1 MFAKFKSEMKW
12 LKLESVL
19 SPFSALQKLIAG
31 EELTLSQITLAI
43 VIRIVPMM
51 TEGVTFSLPQQQRQ
65 DQ

>member
-1 MFAKFKSEMKW
+1 MGKFKSEMKW
-12 LKLESVL
+12 LKLESV

-31 EELTLSQITLAI
+31 EELILFQITLAI

-51 TEGVTFSLPQQQRQ
+51 TEGVMFSLPQQQRQ